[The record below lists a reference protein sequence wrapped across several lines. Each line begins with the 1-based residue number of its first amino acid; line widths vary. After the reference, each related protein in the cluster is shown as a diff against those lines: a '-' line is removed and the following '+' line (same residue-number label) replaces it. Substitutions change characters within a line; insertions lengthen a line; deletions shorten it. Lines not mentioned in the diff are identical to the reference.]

1 MFKKMNNSTST
12 EVKYNAVSSI
22 KNIAP
27 EGTLQRL
34 LFLNGGGPSKH
45 KGTGLSKKRF
55 LSKKTIIHV
64 FYRKKVFFCI
74 LCFFSATHRT

>member
-1 MFKKMNNSTST
+1 MFKKLNNSTST

-34 LFLNGGGPSKH
+34 LFLNGGRTLQTQGH
-45 KGTGLSKKRF
+45 QQ
-55 LSKKTIIHV
+55 KTMSARRSLFIV
-64 FYRKKVFFCI
+64 FNF
-74 LCFFSATHRT
+74 

>member
-1 MFKKMNNSTST
+1 MFEKLNNSTST

-45 KGTGLSKKRF
+45 MNINKKLCLPDVRY
-55 LSKKTIIHV
+55 L
-64 FYRKKVFFCI
+64 FC
-74 LCFFSATHRT
+74 F

>member
-1 MFKKMNNSTST
+1 MFKKLNKSTST

-45 KGTGLSKKRF
+45 KGINKKLSARRSLLILF
-55 LSKKTIIHV
+55 LIFNIILLV
-64 FYRKKVFFCI
+64 S
-74 LCFFSATHRT
+74 FSPIDS

>member
-1 MFKKMNNSTST
+1 MFKKLNNSTST

-45 KGTGLSKKRF
+45 KGINKKLCLPDVATYF
-55 LSKKTIIHV
+55 V
-64 FYRKKVFFCI
+64 FNF
-74 LCFFSATHRT
+74 

>member
-1 MFKKMNNSTST
+1 MFKKLNNSTST

-45 KGTGLSKKRF
+45 KGINNQSRMCGKGVGLG
-55 LSKKTIIHV
+55 I
-64 FYRKKVFFCI
+64 FF
-74 LCFFSATHRT
+74 